1 MRKVLYI
8 QRLDDGANLV
18 MVYHGKMGK
27 GKLREYGVQS
37 SERVKKLREICSNH
51 GNQSQYLGMDVY
63 AIEGAK

>member
-18 MVYHGKMGK
+18 LVYHGKMGK
-27 GKLREYGVQS
+27 GKLKEYGVQS
-37 SERVKKLREICSNH
+37 PERVKELHKIGNKY

-63 AIEGAK
+63 AIEGDK